1 MIKKEIS
8 LSYEECNLLMYGL
21 ETFTSSDDWDKSDTL
36 HRRILDLSNDI
47 YNEENPPTEALVD
60 LMKNNKVGM
69 IYDVAPIV
77 ETRIAIKNIGAYTIT
92 SLQVR
97 RQGCIEWEDVTTT
110 EIK

>member
-8 LSYEECNLLMYGL
+8 LSHEECNLLMYGL
-21 ETFTSSDDWDKSDTL
+21 DALTSGEDYYKTNNL
-36 HRRILDLSNDI
+36 HNRILDLSNDI